1 MKKYLFIIILLN
13 FSFSELIKPENGATL
28 NQIYIL
34 FEWEQ
39 VPGNNFYILDI
50 SENPDNID
58 GDCIICDQYIS
69 GSLIHIQKDL
79 IDWNKT
85 YYWKIISY
93 GDDNQAITVG
103 SSSFSTGSSIANATT
118 NSYGSNIEEGLTIYG
133 SFFDYYSA
141 VIDQAGNEIW
151 NSGNQDLIFYN
162 TDQYGRFFGAEFIGN
177 NEENNYPGIKFSF
190 SEGIQWQEPGDNF
203 IHHDIFQLPNGNY
216 IGLGTSYGQGP
227 IPIGPWTPLFQG
239 LGFEA
244 DGETIEFDWM
254 GDKIIEWDAETK
266 EEVWTWDVFDY
277 FNMMDYDQLGGIWF
291 EAYNTNRFDWTH
303 GNAIWFDEDDSALY
317 LSSRHLNRITKI
329 SYPSGD
335 VIWNLGL
342 ELGSGDINC
351 GQDIGFSFQ
360 HSLQKLNNGNILTF
374 DNGNLSRELLDQD
387 VKTSR
392 SIEIDITETNDGC
405 EAELAWEYILPEDLY
420 GYLSGNTQKLNNGNY
435 LSTTIGGGGTSL
447 EVDENGNELWEANYN
462 LQLPDGLVYRSM
474 RIPGIF
480 PIEYSVIF
488 PQLSSISEDQTY
500 INIEDDDSLHVVIK
514 NNGDYTQT
522 FNYILNPAEDDEGYI
537 ESIEFIVTP
546 RHHPE
551 QKKIYSHF
559 INHTEDLFTLEQ
571 QSGQFRLAPNENIIF
586 SFFDEMVLNNDDN
599 KQLIFNLDTPYPNPF
614 NPMVNFDLNVSETEY
629 FDINI
634 YDIQGNKIDHIWS
647 GFLNYGVHSFNWNGT
662 NQSTGIYIIKCNTD
676 NMVST
681 QKIFLIK

>member
-1 MKKYLFIIILLN
+1 MKILLVLLSILN
-13 FSFSELIKPENGATL
+13 LSVCALLFPDNGTTL
-28 NQIYIL
+28 NQTHIRFEWDQEAGNNYYIL
-34 FEWEQ
+34 N
-39 VPGNNFYILDI
+39 V
-50 SENPDNID
+50 SENPDNIQ
-58 GDCIICDQYIS
+58 GDCIICDQFIS
-69 GSLIHIQKDL
+69 GSLIYIEKDL
-79 IDWNKT
+79 LDWNTT
-85 YYWKIISY
+85 YYWKVISY
-93 GDDNQAITVG
+93 ENNNQGDTIGTA
-103 SSSFSTGSSIANATT
+103 SFTIDSPISNATT
-118 NSYGSNIEEGLTIYG
+118 ELYNNNNQEGLTIFG
-133 SFFDYYSA
+133 SFFDYFSA
-141 VIDQAGNEIW
+141 VIDQNGNETW
-151 NSGNQDLIFYN
+151 NSGSQDSLVFYN
-162 TDQYGRFFGAEFIGN
+162 TDKYGRFFGAKFIGN
-177 NEENNYPGIKFSF
+177 EFENNFPGIKFSF
-190 SEGIQWQEPGDNF
+190 EDGVQWQEPGENF
-203 IHHDIFQLPNGNY
+203 IHHDMFQLPNGNY
-216 IGLGTSYGQGP
+216 IGLGTSYQQGP

-239 LGFEA
+239 LGYVA
-244 DGETIEFDWM
+244 DGEEIEFDWM

-329 SYPSGD
+329 AYPSGD

-342 ELGSGDINC
+342 ELGSGDIDC

-387 VKTSR
+387 IKTSR

-420 GYLSGNTQKLNNGNY
+420 GYLSGNTQKLDNGNY

-462 LQLPDGLVYRSM
+462 LQLPDGLVYRGM

-488 PQLSSISEDQTY
+488 PQLSNISEDQTY
-500 INIEDDDSLHVVIK
+500 INIDNGDSLHVLIK

-522 FNYILNPAEDDEGYI
+522 FNYILETTEDDNQI
-537 ESIEFIVTP
+537 ESIDFIITP

-551 QKKIYSHF
+551 QKKIYSHS
-559 INHTEDLFTLEQ
+559 INHTLEFSIEN
-571 QSGQFRLAPNENIIF
+571 QSGQFRLAPNEDIIL
-586 SFFDEMVLNNDDN
+586 SFINDMELNNNNDTR
-599 KQLIFNLDTPYPNPF
+599 LIFNLDTPYPNPF
-614 NPMVNFDLNVSETEY
+614 NPIINFDLNVSKAEY
-629 FDINI
+629 FDIDI
-634 YDIQGNKIDHIWS
+634 YDIQGNKIENIWS
-647 GFLNYGVHSFNWNGT
+647 GFLNYGVH
-662 NQSTGIYIIKCNTD
+662 
-676 NMVST
+676 
-681 QKIFLIK
+681 